1 MSSASAKKR
10 VLFVCTQNRVRSLT
24 AEHLY
29 RPRPD
34 LEVRSAG
41 IAENAGVPL
50 TRELF
55 EWADHVFVFSKQQ
68 QKVIKE
74 RYRDAFNSKPVVC
87 LRLPDRFEY
96 KSPKLV
102 MALREKVGPYLG
114 TPDRTEPTPTKRRWG
129 FAPAPTVPESLPLRQ
144 RRSDLRPVTV
154 WSALCSLGLAIMG
167 SAPQIVRNDQT
178 LTTESGI

>member
-1 MSSASAKKR
+1 MTSAAVKRR

-55 EWADHVFVFSKQQ
+55 EWADHVFVFSKGQE
-68 QKVIKE
+68 KIVKE
-74 RYRDAFNSKPVVC
+74 RYRDSFDSKPVVC
-87 LRLPDRFEY
+87 LRLPDRFQY
-96 KSPKLV
+96 KGADLV
-102 MALREKVGPYLG
+102 MALREKLGPYLG
-114 TPDRTEPTPTKRRWG
+114 TPDSTELPSTKQSWQPVAAPPRAENALVRRARSG
-129 FAPAPTVPESLPLRQ
+129 Q
-144 RRSDLRPVTV
+144 RPNTV
-154 WSALCSLGLAIMG
+154 WSALCSFGLAIMG
-167 SAPQIVRNDQT
+167 IAPQIVRNEQT
-178 LTTESGI
+178 LTTEPGI